1 MHEHDQNF
9 PGTVLDR
16 MEEFLSNPDVLD
28 RPEKHAEL
36 VREMK
41 LECILAT
48 ENSPYVEV
56 RAVVDATDDPT
67 LPVFTIRVWI
77 IGVIF
82 SAAGSFIDTLFGY
95 RNPAV
100 SVSTNV
106 GQLLACEYYP
116 LQYSPSRLFL

>member
-16 MEEFLSNPDVLD
+16 MAEFLNNPDVLE

-36 VREMK
+36 IREMK
-41 LECILAT
+41 LECVLAT

-56 RAVVDATDDPT
+56 RAVVDPTDDYT

-100 SVSTNV
+100 YVSANV
-106 GQLLACEYYP
+106 GQLLACE
-116 LQYSPSRLFL
+116 